1 MFLQSQEMRGK
12 RCACSAQFHEKTRK
26 RIASENMHLFLR
38 VPERYK
44 KAAIIIS
51 EKDGISLELRK
62 NINISRIDIIIA
74 IALIVTILFFFSS
87 GLLFLSLLILF
98 RLIQIKCEQ
107 KRQGIIPG
115 TTQAKAG
122 LVAGVLSIAVGLM
135 INYSPLLFFIVFI
148 LAIFAMLDGMLTI
161 RYGDIY
167 GLFAIM
173 CGILGILI
181 SLFLFE

>member
-1 MFLQSQEMRGK
+1 M
-12 RCACSAQFHEKTRK
+12 
-26 RIASENMHLFLR
+26 
-38 VPERYK
+38 
-44 KAAIIIS
+44 
-51 EKDGISLELRK
+51 
-62 NINISRIDIIIA
+62 
-74 IALIVTILFFFSS
+74 LFFFSS

-122 LVAGVLSIAVGLM
+122 FIAGILSIAVGLM
-135 INYSPLLFFIVFI
+135 INYSSLLFFIVFI

-167 GLFAIM
+167 GVFAIL
-173 CGILGILI
+173 CGILGIFI